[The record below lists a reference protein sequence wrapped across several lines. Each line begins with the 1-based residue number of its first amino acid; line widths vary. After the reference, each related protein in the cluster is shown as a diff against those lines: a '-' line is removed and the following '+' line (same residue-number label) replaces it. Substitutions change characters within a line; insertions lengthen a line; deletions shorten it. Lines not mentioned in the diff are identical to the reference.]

1 MVDVGVIGLGLIGGS
16 IALNLA
22 QGFNVGGYDIDPL
35 ATELALKKDAI
46 SIPLDSLEGFKDA
59 RLIFVATPPLEVV
72 STVDK
77 LSKVI
82 RNDAVITDCAGVKS
96 IVLRDIEESVPD
108 AIPMFVGGHP
118 MAGRERGGFEYAL
131 PTLFENATW
140 VLTPTE
146 RTSPR
151 ALELVAGT
159 VQTFGAHPLFMS
171 TIEHDLAVAAVSHL
185 PHFLAGI
192 LVQMA
197 QKDSSFRVGGGSW
210 ADLTRIA
217 GVNPS
222 LWTEVSICN
231 REAIA
236 NRIDQFMIEL
246 EKISDALRLG
256 DEKLIRRFFD
266 HSLEAKKAERID

>member
-1 MVDVGVIGLGLIGGS
+1 VVDVGVIGLGLIGGS